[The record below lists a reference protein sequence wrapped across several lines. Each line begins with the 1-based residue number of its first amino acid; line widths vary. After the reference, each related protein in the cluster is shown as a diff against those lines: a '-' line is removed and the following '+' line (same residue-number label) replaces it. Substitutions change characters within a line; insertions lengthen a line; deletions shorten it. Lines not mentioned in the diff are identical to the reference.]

1 MSKVIMTSEQLV
13 ERLEILANR
22 PSFYKNKYPFNL
34 CYNHADGKTSADCVN
49 LYKALL
55 NGYDV
60 NNRTVGYYQKDL
72 TNTGDCTEW
81 GLLSQCSDISGDF
94 TELREGYPAL
104 LYMKGHIGGYI
115 GKEVTRNGKVY
126 NCIECTGSFGGG
138 IVYSYVAKT
147 GARYSFKGG
156 SRSGAWTHHG
166 LMTKWVSYPSTQQK
180 KKTNEEV
187 AREVI
192 DGKWGNGIER
202 KTRLQ
207 SAGYNYTE
215 IQSLVNQLLKPTTAT
230 YYVVKK
236 NDNLTKI
243 ANKYKLTVDELLALN
258 PTIKNKHLI
267 YAGQKVRV
275 K

>member
-1 MSKVIMTSEQLV
+1 MAVIMTAEQYV
-13 ERLEILANR
+13 ERLETLANR
-22 PSFYKNKYPFNL
+22 PTFYKNKYPYNL
-34 CYNHADGKTSADCVN
+34 CYVHEDGRTSADCVN
-49 LYKALL
+49 LVKSLL

-60 NNRTVGYYQKDL
+60 NNRTAGYYQRGL
-72 TNTGDCTEW
+72 SNTGDCTEY
-81 GLLSQCSDISGDF
+81 GLLTQCSNISTDF
-94 TELREGYPAL
+94 KTLSDKCEV
-104 LYMKGHIGGYI
+104 LYLKGHIGSYL

-126 NCIECTGSFGGG
+126 NVIECTGSFGGG

-156 SRSGAWTHHG
+156 TRSGAWTHHG
-166 LMTKWVSYPSTQQK
+166 LMTKWVSYPKITNE
-180 KKTNEEV
+180 KKTNEQI

-215 IQSLVNQLLKPTTAT
+215 IQSLVNQLLKPAYAT

-236 NDNLTKI
+236 GDTVTKI
-243 ANKYKLTVDELLALN
+243 AKKFKLTNEELLALN
-258 PTIKNKHLI
+258 PTIKNPHLI